1 MRVIQGRQEDVD
13 EKVQK
18 LLQADNKELRHAE
31 GVIAQQQTQIKELE
45 KQLMDYE
52 ETGKLTGSLLREVK
66 VLFPQVQEVTMAKG
80 MTTVADSAMSTH
92 TQYVALVFLESR
104 LAARDQER
112 LVNWMRERTGRQE
125 VKVLVTEAGN

>member
-1 MRVIQGRQEDVD
+1 MR
-13 EKVQK
+13 
-18 LLQADNKELRHAE
+18 
-31 GVIAQQQTQIKELE
+31 
-45 KQLMDYE
+45 
-52 ETGKLTGSLLREVK
+52 
-66 VLFPQVQEVTMAKG
+66 QEVTMAKG

>member
-80 MTTVADSAMSTH
+80 MTTVAMSTH